1 MYLQFFTQMTLCHK
15 SYSTHKHIEI
25 CTHIHMHAC
34 MSVYTHIH
42 ASTNAC
48 IRTYTHTYT
57 RTCAHTHTCVY
68 AYTLAMC
75 NILVYRFDI
84 GTIFITIQ
92 YINLYFEITTKHY
105 WYLLFS
111 DNIIVMNTHAN
122 TKHANTYTLSLL
134 GPVRPLGAVNLPIQG
149 ILNSLVVTST
159 S

>member
-1 MYLQFFTQMTLCHK
+1 MSQILLHTQ
-15 SYSTHKHIEI
+15 THRNLH
-25 CTHIHMHAC
+25 THTHARMHERI
-34 MSVYTHIH
+34 YTHTCKH
-42 ASTNAC
+42 KC
-48 IRTYTHTYT
+48 LHTYTHTYT

-92 YINLYFEITTKHY
+92 YINLYFEITIKHY

-111 DNIIVMNTHAN
+111 DNIIVMNTHAY

-134 GPVRPLGAVNLPIQG
+134 APVRPLEL
-149 ILNSLVVTST
+149 ST
-159 S
+159 YPSKGY